1 MLSDTHSLKSLLPL
15 EIDITTNE
23 HASEMKKAYEN
34 QVKEEQKIG

>member
-15 EIDITTNE
+15 ENITTNE
-23 HASEMKKAYEN
+23 HVSEKKKAYEN